1 MLHRHLYVLF
11 CPLCGTNEV
20 MEISCA
26 DLPLNG
32 PPRNVDRKKDERM
45 QQFFETHYIHGV
57 HAGLAT
63 VRPPI
68 TFTPIEEPKTVN

>member
-1 MLHRHLYVLF
+1 MLHRHLYGLS
-11 CPLCGTNEV
+11 CPPCGTDEV
-20 MEISCA
+20 IISRA